1 MCWPVLGPESLDGT
15 LPLPR
20 DGRGQ
25 GPVGELGFAAS
36 QATCSEGH
44 RGGSCLGGWSPR
56 GSASP
61 APGGGVVWGREGVSP
76 GWGPARQRGWPRQR
90 SRALCGQNVATG
102 KRASVAARDP
112 GGPARAAQPGSEG
125 QGGREGPGAEQRAW
139 RGREIRG
146 QAESPLGSHAGQ
158 QGRCGLGVSERR
170 EARESR
176 VSGRGGWQEHQPIS
190 LPSPREMLRGFAFCP
205 ANYPASPLFL
215 SRGAQASA
223 EL

>member
-1 MCWPVLGPESLDGT
+1 MPWGLVSERLGQSC
-15 LPLPR
+15 PR
-20 DGRGQ
+20 R
-25 GPVGELGFAAS
+25 
-36 QATCSEGH
+36 
-44 RGGSCLGGWSPR
+44 RSCLGS
-56 GSASP
+56 
-61 APGGGVVWGREGVSP
+61 GGGVAWVGACQAEGLALAKVQGALWP
-76 GWGPARQRGWPRQR
+76 ERGHRK
-90 SRALCGQNVATG
+90 ACLCGG
-102 KRASVAARDP
+102 E
-112 GGPARAAQPGSEG
+112 GSRG
-125 QGGREGPGAEQRAW
+125 TSQGGSTGLRGARREGPGAEQRAW

-158 QGRCGLGVSERR
+158 QGRCGLEVSERR

>member
-1 MCWPVLGPESLDGT
+1 MRWPVLGPESLDGT

-61 APGGGVVWGREGVSP
+61 APGGGAVRGREGVSP

-90 SRALCGQNVATG
+90 SRALCGRNLATG

-125 QGGREGPGAEQRAW
+125 QGGRD
-139 RGREIRG
+139 
-146 QAESPLGSHAGQ
+146 
-158 QGRCGLGVSERR
+158 QG
-170 EARESR
+170 
-176 VSGRGGWQEHQPIS
+176 
-190 LPSPREMLRGFAFCP
+190 
-205 ANYPASPLFL
+205 L
-215 SRGAQASA
+215 SRGPGGAGRSEGKLSPRWVPTLDSRAGVASGSA
-223 EL
+223 NGGRLGKAGCLAGAGGRSISQLACHRPGRC